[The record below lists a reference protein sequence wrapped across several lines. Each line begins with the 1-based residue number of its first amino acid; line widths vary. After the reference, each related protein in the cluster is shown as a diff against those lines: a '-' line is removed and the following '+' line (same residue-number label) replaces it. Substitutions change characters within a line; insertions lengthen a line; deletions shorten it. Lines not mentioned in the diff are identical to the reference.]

1 MERLVQAI
9 DQIWILR
16 VLEPTTKLMLTKF
29 RRIFLKGFKRLLL
42 IFIITFVT
50 SSLLLVGV
58 FRYLPVPVTTFM
70 LYRQVTDFQD
80 GLHFKAITHQWVD
93 SEKISKYAFSAVI
106 AAEDQRF
113 YQHQGYDTESMILAI
128 ETWLDGGRLRGA
140 STISQQVAKNLFLV
154 PTRSFWRK
162 GFEAW
167 FTVLIETFWSKERI
181 LEVYL
186 NSIEFGDHLFG
197 IEAASQHYFGISSM
211 GLSRQQSALL
221 ATSLPNP
228 IKFNIAKPSVY
239 MFRRQSWILQQ
250 MSNLGDYSN

>member
-1 MERLVQAI
+1 
-9 DQIWILR
+9 
-16 VLEPTTKLMLTKF
+16 MLTKF
-29 RRIFLKGFKRLLL
+29 KMTFLKGFKWLLL
-42 IFIITFVT
+42 FLIVIFVA

-70 LYRQVTDFQD
+70 LYRQVTDIQKDNDFRTIN
-80 GLHFKAITHQWVD
+80 HHWVD
-93 SEKISKYAFSAVI
+93 SDKISKYAFAAVI
-106 AAEDQRF
+106 AAEDQWF
-113 YQHQGYDTESMILAI
+113 YQHHGYDTASMILAI

-167 FTVLIETFWSKERI
+167 FTLLIEVFWSKQRI

-186 NSIEFGDHLFG
+186 NSVEFGNHLFG
-197 IEAASQHYFGISSM
+197 IEAASQYYFGIPAM
-211 GLSRQQSALL
+211 RLSREQAALM

-228 IKFNIAKPSVY
+228 IKFNVAKPSAY
-239 MFRRQSWILQQ
+239 MLQRQSWILLQ
-250 MSNLGDYSN
+250 MNNLGY

>member
-1 MERLVQAI
+1 MF
-9 DQIWILR
+9 
-16 VLEPTTKLMLTKF
+16 TKLRKVL
-29 RRIFLKGFKRLLL
+29 LKGFKRLFLF
-42 IFIITFVT
+42 FIIALVA

-58 FRYLPVPVTTFM
+58 FRYVPVPVTTFM
-70 LYRQVTDFQD
+70 LYRHLTDYQD
-80 GLHFKAITHQWVD
+80 GKDYKTINHHWV
-93 SEKISKYAFSAVI
+93 SSNKISKYAFGAVI

-113 YQHQGYDTESMILAI
+113 YQHQGYDTESMKLAVG
-128 ETWLDGGRLRGA
+128 TWLDGGRLRGA

-167 FTVLIETFWSKERI
+167 FTILIETFWSKQRI

-197 IEAASQHYFGISSM
+197 IEAASQYYFGVSSKR
-211 GLSRQQSALL
+211 LSRKQAALL

-228 IKFNIAKPSVY
+228 IKFNTAKPSAY
-239 MFRRQSWILQQ
+239 MLKRQSWILRQ
-250 MSNLGDYSN
+250 MRNLGY

>member
-1 MERLVQAI
+1 
-9 DQIWILR
+9 
-16 VLEPTTKLMLTKF
+16 MLTKL
-29 RRIFLKGFKRLLL
+29 RKIFFKGIKRLLL
-42 IFIITFVT
+42 FFIITFVT
-50 SSLLLVGV
+50 SSLLLVGI

-70 LYRQVTDFQD
+70 FYRHMKDFQED
-80 GLHFKAITHQWVD
+80 NSFKAINHHWVNSD
-93 SEKISKYAFSAVI
+93 KISKYAFAAVI
-106 AAEDQRF
+106 AAEDQGF
-113 YQHQGYDTESMILAI
+113 YQHQGFDSASIKLAV

-167 FTVLIETFWSKERI
+167 FTVLIEAFWSKKRI

-211 GLSRQQSALL
+211 RLSRKQSALL

-228 IKFNIAKPSVY
+228 IKFNVAKPSAY
-239 MFRRQSWILQQ
+239 MRQRQSWILRQ
-250 MSNLGDYSN
+250 MRNLGY

>member
-1 MERLVQAI
+1 MF
-9 DQIWILR
+9 
-16 VLEPTTKLMLTKF
+16 TKL
-29 RRIFLKGFKRLLL
+29 RRIFLKGFKRLVL
-42 IFIITFVT
+42 FIIISFVA

-70 LYRQVTDFQD
+70 FYRLVTDFQED
-80 GLHFKAITHQWVD
+80 HKFKAINHHWVD
-93 SEKISKYAFSAVI
+93 RDKISSHAFAAVI

-113 YQHQGYDTESMILAI
+113 YRHRGFDTASMLLAV

-167 FTVLIETFWSKERI
+167 FTVLIETFWSKQRI

-186 NSIEFGDHLFG
+186 NSVEFGDHLFG
-197 IEAASQHYFGISSM
+197 IEAASQHYFAVSSKQ
-211 GLSRQQSALL
+211 LSRKQSALL

-228 IKFNIAKPSVY
+228 IIYNVSKPSAY
-239 MFRRQSWILQQ
+239 MLQRQSWILQQ
-250 MSNLGDYSN
+250 MRNLGY

>member
-1 MERLVQAI
+1 MF
-9 DQIWILR
+9 
-16 VLEPTTKLMLTKF
+16 TKLKRLLVKS
-29 RRIFLKGFKRLLL
+29 FKRLLL
-42 IFIITFVT
+42 LLIVIFVA

-58 FRYLPVPVTTFM
+58 FRYLPVPITTFM
-70 LYRQVTDFQD
+70 LYRHLTDFHD
-80 GLHFKAITHQWVD
+80 GKDFQPINHHWVD
-93 SEKISKYAFSAVI
+93 SKRISRYAFAAVI

-113 YQHQGYDTESMILAI
+113 YQHQGYDTASILLAI

-140 STISQQVAKNLFLV
+140 STISQQVAKNIFLV

-186 NSIEFGDHLFG
+186 NSAEFGDHLFG
-197 IEAASQHYFGISSM
+197 IAAASQHYFGVSSM
-211 GLSRQQSALL
+211 RLSRKQSALL

-228 IKFNIAKPSVY
+228 IKFNVAKPSAY
-239 MFRRQSWILQQ
+239 MLKRQSWILRQ
-250 MSNLGDYSN
+250 MRNLGY